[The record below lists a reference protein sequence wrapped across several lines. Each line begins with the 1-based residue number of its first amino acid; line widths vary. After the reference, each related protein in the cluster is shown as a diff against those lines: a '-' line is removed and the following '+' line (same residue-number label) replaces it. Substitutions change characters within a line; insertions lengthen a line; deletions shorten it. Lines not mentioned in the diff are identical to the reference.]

1 MKQAFQGSNTLM
13 IPKKKKSLCILF
25 FFCTA
30 DVVNEIV
37 KYMPL
42 YQQHI
47 ADLKESGYKITSYAR
62 KSVTEESDD
71 QRVKMLQN
79 MVSRLRERPLVDG
92 VFVFPCCSASD
103 LISPR
108 DMVSKSQ
115 LLKKLED
122 ITDNAQGIE

>member
-1 MKQAFQGSNTLM
+1 MKQAFQ
-13 IPKKKKSLCILF
+13 
-25 FFCTA
+25 A

-47 ADLKESGYKITSYAR
+47 ADLKESGYKIISYAR
-62 KSVTEESDD
+62 KSVTEESDE
-71 QRVKMLQN
+71 QRVKILQN
-79 MVSRLRERPLVDG
+79 MVSRLRERPLVDA
-92 VFVFPCCSASD
+92 VFVFPCCSASG

-122 ITDNAQGIE
+122 ITDNAQVLVLQKEMCTWWSLTSLV